1 MPKLAKPVSYTHLDV
16 YKRQVDTHAANDVD
30 DHDAEGETGDGVH
43 RAVAL
48 NERGKEG
55 TVLIGLC
62 LLYTSICW

>member
-1 MPKLAKPVSYTHLDV
+1 MPLDCAPTGGEHV
-16 YKRQVDTHAANDVD
+16 LGDDVVVVDTHAANDVD

-55 TVLIGLC
+55 TVLIGLRR
-62 LLYTSICW
+62 LD